1 MPRFFMK
8 FLKIRFL
15 LLSSLVCWGS
25 LLSADPAPS
34 GLSAT
39 PLGETPLRPTEVD
52 AVMQK
57 GRLHT
62 LFLKDLKGDPAEL
75 KKKLYAEVRNIAVAL
90 FSVEEKAILLR
101 LKNECELKGD
111 LAVSMDDESEEVLS
125 ILDGIVRF
133 LKAQGLALLDTGGV
147 VDGNATKT
155 LQTQTLDDEVTSG
168 KLLYV
173 KIGGHYNEGCGPVL
187 DGLIGFHEAVSY
199 LAFDAKTGW
208 ALVRLKPSYDLTED
222 AVKKC
227 IAPALPFF
235 VDKVI
240 PL

>member
-1 MPRFFMK
+1 MK

-15 LLSSLVCWGS
+15 LLSSLVCGASW
-25 LLSADPAPS
+25 LSADQAPS
-34 GLSAT
+34 PPPPTGFA
-39 PLGETPLRPTEVD
+39 ETSLRPADVD

-90 FSVEEKAILLR
+90 FSVEEKAILIR
-101 LKNECELKGD
+101 LKNECELKSD

-125 ILDGIVRF
+125 VLDGIVRF
-133 LKAQGLALLDTGGV
+133 LKAEGLALLDAGGV

-155 LQTQTLDDEVTSG
+155 LQTKTLDDEVMSG

-173 KIGGHYNEGCGPVL
+173 KIKGHYNEGCGPIL
-187 DGLIGFHEAVSY
+187 DGFFGLHAAVSY

-208 ALVRLKPSYDLTED
+208 ALVRVKPGYEFSED

-227 IAPALPFF
+227 IAPTLPFF
-235 VDKVI
+235 VEKVVI
-240 PL
+240 L